1 MPKEVDRTMKLQIT
15 AGQATP
21 EPPLGPA
28 LGQAGI
34 PIGDF
39 VNQFNEATK
48 DMGDDLIPVE
58 ITIYEDRS
66 FDFELKSPPAS
77 FLILKEMGIEKGAGD
92 ILNEDIGTLT
102 REQAENVADRKMDD
116 LNAHDM
122 DAAVKII
129 FGTARSMG
137 IETDE

>member
-1 MPKEVDRTMKLQIT
+1 
-15 AGQATP
+15 
-21 EPPLGPA
+21 
-28 LGQAGI
+28 
-34 PIGDF
+34 
-39 VNQFNEATK
+39 
-48 DMGDDLIPVE
+48 
-58 ITIYEDRS
+58 
-66 FDFELKSPPAS
+66 
-77 FLILKEMGIEKGAGD
+77 MGIEKGAGD